1 MEEKYIYLLVGLAVG
16 GLIIYLWLKQK
27 FATQNATLRAQT
39 SHSKEEQVELHKK
52 VDSLGKENKD
62 LNDKVSDLNTTI
74 AEKKVAIDGLEK
86 ELQKLQ
92 DQFDALSTKQKDLV
106 DENQQTNKLLATA
119 TANNK
124 ALEDKLDTQKD
135 EIKEMGEKFNTEF
148 ENIAS
153 KILKA
158 NTESFSETNKEKLK
172 TLLEPLDENIKAFKK
187 KVEEVYIE
195 EGRQRFSLE
204 KEIKALKEK
213 SDKISQEAVNLTNA
227 LKGEVKT
234 QGRWGEMIL
243 ESILEK
249 SGLRKGEI
257 YFMEAQLY
265 APDGTPL
272 RSEVEGKKM
281 RPDALIKYPDERN
294 VIIDSKVSINAFSR
308 YFEAESPE
316 EQQIALDEHLKS
328 IKTHII
334 GLSSKGYDDY
344 DKALDFVMMF
354 IPSEPAYIAAMQA
367 DPNLWN
373 FAYDKRILLMNPT
386 NLITALKL
394 IEDLWKREYQNQNA
408 IEIANRG
415 EKLYKK
421 FVGFVS
427 NLEKVG
433 DNIGRAKTAYDDA
446 YSQLSTGRDSLVTQ
460 ATKLKN
466 LGDFKPKKDL
476 SQTLIDSTITR
487 NEEEE

>member
-1 MEEKYIYLLVGLAVG
+1 MEKYIYLIIGLIVGA
-16 GLIIYLWLKQK
+16 LIIYLWLKQK
-27 FATQNATLRAQT
+27 FAAQNATLHATAYQAQ
-39 SHSKEEQVELHKK
+39 SAQSKLQDEVKT
-52 VDSLGKENKD
+52 
-62 LNDKVSDLNTTI
+62 LNDNGLKNQSNI
-74 AEKKVAIDGLEK
+74 AQLEKSVATKEVEVASLEK
-86 ELQKLQ
+86 EQGKLQ
-92 DQFDALSTKQKDLV
+92 DQYDALVTKHKELQ
-106 DENQQTNKLLATA
+106 DENQQTNKQLATA

-124 ALEDKLDTQKD
+124 ALEDKLETQKT
-135 EIKEMGEKFNTEF
+135 EMEEMGKKFNSEF
-148 ENIAS
+148 KNIAS
-153 KILKA
+153 EILKD
-158 NTESFSETNKEKLK
+158 NTKSFSEVNEAKIKELLNPLNKDIKEFK
-172 TLLEPLDENIKAFKK
+172 T
-187 KVEEVYIE
+187 KVEEVYDKE
-195 EGRQRFSLE
+195 AKERFSLGQE
-204 KEIKALKEK
+204 VKKLSEK
-213 SDKISQEAVNLTNA
+213 SDKISQDAINLTNA

-265 APDGTPL
+265 APDGTPQ

-308 YFEAESPE
+308 YFEADSPE
-316 EQQIALDEHLKS
+316 EQQTALDEHLKS
-328 IKTHII
+328 IKNHII

-421 FVGFVS
+421 FVGFVG

-446 YSQLSTGRDSLVTQ
+446 YSQLSTGSDNLVRQ

-476 SQTLIDSTITR
+476 SQTLIDSTNTL
-487 NEEEE
+487 NEEE